1 MSSSTSY
8 QSFMARI
15 LAFMVDSL
23 KEMTIVA
30 MNKVETSIVVIN
42 EEEMITTTIEGKSN
56 NEQSTTKLKIKNKEK
71 IEDDFLV
78 EG

>member
-1 MSSSTSY
+1 
-8 QSFMARI
+8 MARI

-56 NEQSTTKLKIKNKEK
+56 NEKSTTKLKIKNKEK

>member
-1 MSSSTSY
+1 
-8 QSFMARI
+8 MARI

-56 NEQSTTKLKIKNKEK
+56 NEQSTTKLKIKNREK

>member
-1 MSSSTSY
+1 
-8 QSFMARI
+8 MARI

>member
-1 MSSSTSY
+1 
-8 QSFMARI
+8 MARI

-78 EG
+78 EGWKVKIRLHIW

>member
-56 NEQSTTKLKIKNKEK
+56 NEKSTTKLKIKNKEK